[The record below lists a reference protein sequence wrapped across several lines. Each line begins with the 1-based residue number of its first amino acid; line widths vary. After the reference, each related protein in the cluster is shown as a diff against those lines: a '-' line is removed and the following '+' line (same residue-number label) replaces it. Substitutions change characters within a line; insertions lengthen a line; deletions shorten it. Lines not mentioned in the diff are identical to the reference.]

1 MVVMEP
7 KSAKIP
13 ELTVW
18 NAEQRTWTTA
28 KRELTTLCQNNDMD
42 CIIDAA
48 QAVADHIQA
57 QYDPLRSAA
66 SAGTSKPK
74 IKTRISEFTD
84 SELVKIMSKARN
96 GDIVQRVT
104 ILKLGYLSRELSRD
118 WNNPQAFALSKTDE
132 GRKELAKIHEIAHHK
147 QLRIMNQNFIIMLQR
162 AWIRQK
168 GNNRQQERLRGILFS
183 RRVQD
188 LLDGNLELLNWP
200 TSPWL
205 WVAVDVLSRILLLYE
220 GVAEA
225 VDGNFIADVA
235 RLLSQTTDPSV
246 LSVHEADQN
255 MERLLLPLKQNF
267 TTLADFLNYM
277 RACVQAE
284 IIARMATGNT
294 PEGKA
299 WEKAH
304 SKLVEL
310 RQESSSLTLDMVL
323 QVVKLAENHLARI
336 ESRSTADAS
345 DAGQRMANATQVD
358 GMEQQIAMQ
367 ATTITDLEK
376 KLAEYSARSADTKDR
391 DPATNPRRQG
401 RGRSGGGRGGSNTY
415 GKRKASGTSSTPSKH
430 RRVHFEDRT
439 GKQGG
444 DRAPPTC
451 TVCGKLHRGTCLME
465 RDLDKEQRDLD
476 NARRHKEAISRPP
489 AEAKY
494 VQRVRELESDY
505 SNEDESNYLASSL
518 AVQALHTAT
527 CTTPTGSVIVAMRD
541 PCLDS
546 GSPVDITG
554 VAAWTEDT
562 GGTARLAGVTGN
574 TKTCTRV
581 RITYPLTTESGRTVA
596 LRTNGPG
603 LYMSSASDNILSL
616 ALLMQAGHHPV
627 FKVGTQQDP
636 EDGGVL
642 YLADGDRIRMRFK
655 KGIWRLP
662 VARPDNSIPGLH
674 DDAHLDIACN
684 MKVSVL
690 LLELSLT
697 EQVQVYH
704 NAWGHPSNSVFA
716 RIVRHR
722 KGKGFPRHFQRTL
735 RKFTCRVCG
744 ICKAARTYRRSK
756 RVEEAQQRKKLSKR
770 LPPSHPTSAG
780 TLLPSRHITATR
792 CNAAT
797 ERNDDATESDSD
809 APASTTSDQSKV
821 GTLHLDTAYGI
832 KMGIH
837 KEKYYLLFVLGETDF
852 TWAIP
857 TTSRKG
863 PEHHLRTFLTLTRA
877 KVRSL
882 RVDGEFAQRHGM
894 GQGDS
899 RFGAYCHSQGIVVQ
913 PAASSNHT
921 SQARAEGAVRIT
933 KEHMRCLMK
942 AANAPARFW
951 PWALEHFCRVYNH
964 WNVAGRL
971 PPWTR
976 LHGHDFDQNLE
987 RDIQVWGCYCTGH
1000 LPREHPLVIDAT
1012 NDDHSVEGVFLGWD
1026 TSSPTAWIWSVKYR
1040 KEMRMADPQ
1049 FHSHLFPF
1057 LDPQCLVNAKDLPD
1071 ATVVDMHATDA
1082 ALEVVESDDDG
1093 RQSTPPTP
1101 PSATPQSQQSTQPH
1115 RKEPELNNA
1124 PARVLR
1130 PRDKHPPT
1138 PLPAPPPAQPTTLP
1152 VSRKRASTGQDTDL
1166 DDTPLATVPDKRLAS
1181 ALVQHKVP
1189 LRVPAPWWIHP
1200 DTGQH
1205 CACTVLPTKR
1215 YNEHKRTYVD
1225 CDIVAPT
1232 DLTVPTDL
1240 RLQITG
1246 GQYSVRDLLDINF
1259 NFPQTLREL
1268 GIGGRTRALASMLEH
1283 WRDLGDLP
1291 SPTQSTPSFPR
1302 RSALAQTPPTC
1313 HEWRDDFGTGPFEDA
1328 ADNLYWSRRV
1338 LAGADDRNHLA
1349 GIDILE
1355 PDPKSHR
1362 QAMKH
1367 PRLRPFWESAEDLE
1381 MDGLWTRGCLKR
1393 VLKKTLSE
1401 DERQHVFRSKFHY
1414 KIKRSGRTGKVTK
1427 CKARL
1432 VVMGNTMTQGEDYFD
1447 AFAPVPRATAGRLVM
1462 SLTAG
1467 GRRHIHSLDI
1477 TQAFIQSEWQYL
1489 PEGIPSRIFILP
1501 PDGVAEEAGYL
1512 YEICKPLYGIP
1523 NSARALHF
1531 TLDNFMKSQGFVAAG
1546 FEDSVWVCNPSSKY
1560 AHQII
1565 VSAHIDDLLVS
1576 CAHEGTLTDFK
1587 QAFLKRFDGTDDGP
1601 LTEYLGC
1608 EVIRSVNG
1616 DITLRQA
1623 AYSERILRTYDAWG
1637 LNPVKTPLE
1646 PGKRLTKQD
1655 SPSVIDPDLHRRYRG
1670 FVGHLSFLVQMT
1682 RPDLAFAFS
1691 ELSKFIQA
1699 PGIKH
1704 WLSVSRTLQY
1714 LRGTYNQGITYSDPG
1729 LAKRNVV
1736 EGWVDSD
1743 FAADPDTR
1751 RSVTGYVL
1759 SLNNG
1764 PVSWKSK
1771 RQACTTL
1778 SSAEAEFVAASIC
1791 GQELI
1796 YVRALMDGLGFTQ
1809 KGPTTIWEDNAACI
1823 AMSENPTHADR
1834 ARHIDTRIYFLRDM
1848 VRDGIVKLR
1857 KVPGTENVADALTKS
1872 LPAPS
1877 FEKHREYLWGSS
1889 VPFSAFWATLP
1900 DWQNIAVFKIDILT
1914 WNALRLVVEAWD
1926 VQLG

>member
-1 MVVMEP
+1 MTLEEM
-7 KSAKIP
+7 SGRTSLKIP
-13 ELTVW
+13 QLTTW

-28 KRELTTLCQNNDMD
+28 KRELITVCQNNDMD

-57 QYDPLRSAA
+57 QYDPLRAAA
-66 SAGTSKPK
+66 SASATKPK
-74 IKTRISEFTD
+74 IRTRINEFGEI
-84 SELVKIMSKARN
+84 ELSKMMESARN

-118 WNNPQAFALSKTDE
+118 WNNPVAFALAKDAE

-147 QLRIMNQNFIIMLQR
+147 QLRIMNQNFILMLQR
-162 AWIRQK
+162 AWIRTK

-188 LLDGNLELLNWP
+188 LLDGNLELKDWP
-200 TSPWL
+200 TRPWL
-205 WVAVDVLSRILLLYE
+205 WVAVEVLSRILLLYE

-225 VDGNFIADVA
+225 VDGNFIADVS
-235 RLLSQTTDPSV
+235 RLLAQSKDPSV

-284 IIARMATGNT
+284 IIARMAASNT

-304 SKLVEL
+304 NKLIEL
-310 RQESSSLTLDMVL
+310 RQETSSLTLEMVL

-336 ESRSTADAS
+336 ESRSAADAS
-345 DAGQRMANATQVD
+345 EQSPARANTAEASSMQ
-358 GMEQQIAMQ
+358 EQIAMQ
-367 ATTITDLEK
+367 ATTITDLEQ
-376 KLAEYSARSADTKDR
+376 KLAEYSARSANPEPR
-391 DPATNPRRQG
+391 PAGGSPRPRWKKPAGERLGVNRNGKRPAIQNTPGRSPRG
-401 RGRSGGGRGGSNTY
+401 RGSGPHPQNSRVTF
-415 GKRKASGTSSTPSKH
+415 ATPCSI
-430 RRVHFEDRT
+430 
-439 GKQGG
+439 
-444 DRAPPTC
+444 
-451 TVCGKLHRGTCLME
+451 CGKVHRGTCLLE
-465 RDLDKEQRDLD
+465 RDLEKEQRDLD
-476 NARRHKEAISRPP
+476 NDRKHKEAITKAPT
-489 AEAKY
+489 EAKY
-494 VQRVRELESDY
+494 VQRVRELESEY
-505 SNEDESNYLASSL
+505 SNEEDSTYLASSL
-518 AVQALHTAT
+518 FVQTLR
-527 CTTPTGSVIVAMRD
+527 TPHPPPAGTVVVAMRD

-554 VAAWTEDT
+554 VEAWTEET
-562 GGTARLAGVTGN
+562 GGTAKLAGVTGN
-574 TKTCTRV
+574 AQTCTRV
-581 RITYPLTTESGRTVA
+581 RVTYPLRTESGRTVA

-603 LYMSSASDNILSL
+603 LYMNNAADNILSL

-627 FKVGTQQDP
+627 FKVGTPHDP

-642 YLADGDRIRMRFK
+642 YLADGDRIRMRFSR
-655 KGIWRLP
+655 GIWRLP
-662 VARPDNSIPGLH
+662 VATATDPTQALTSEP
-674 DDAHLDIACN
+674 HLDIACN

-690 LLELSLT
+690 PLELTST
-697 EQVQVYH
+697 EQIQVYH
-704 NAWGHPSNSVFA
+704 NAWGHPSNSMFA

-722 KGKGFPRHFQRTL
+722 KGKGFPRNFQSAL
-735 RKFTCRVCG
+735 RKFNCRICG

-756 RVEEAQQRKKLSKR
+756 RVAEKMQQAAKDRKR
-770 LPPSHPTSAG
+770 HLPTPTVS
-780 TLLPSRHITATR
+780 
-792 CNAAT
+792 AAT
-797 ERNDDATESDSD
+797 TPAVENDTESETETPVPETPPVSE
-809 APASTTSDQSKV
+809 P
-821 GTLHLDTAYGI
+821 GTLHLDIAYGI

-837 KEKYYLLFVLGETDF
+837 SEKYYLQFVLGDTDF
-852 TWAIP
+852 TWVIP
-857 TTSRKG
+857 AKSRKA
-863 PEHHLRTFLTLTRA
+863 PEHHLHTFLTLTRA
-877 KVRSL
+877 NVRTL
-882 RVDGEFAQRHGM
+882 RVDGEFAHRHGM

-899 RFGAYCHSQGIVVQ
+899 RFAAYCRSQKITVC

-942 AANAPARFW
+942 TANAPARFW

-976 LHGHDFDQNLE
+976 LHRHDFNQELE

-1000 LPREHPLVIDAT
+1000 LPREHPLVVDAT
-1012 NDDHSVEGVFLGWD
+1012 NDDRRIEGVFLGWD
-1026 TSSPTAWIWSVKYR
+1026 TSSPTAWIWSVKHR

-1057 LDPQCLVNAKDLPD
+1057 LDPQCLVNSHDLPD
-1071 ATVVDMHATDA
+1071 AAVLEMHAADSN
-1082 ALEVVESDDDG
+1082 LEVVESDDDG
-1093 RQSTPPTP
+1093 NPPDPTIPQPSDVGTQLSERPTQPHCSDPAPESFPERTLRPRHP
-1101 PSATPQSQQSTQPH
+1101 PHSRTIPSTQPASH
-1115 RKEPELNNA
+1115 
-1124 PARVLR
+1124 
-1130 PRDKHPPT
+1130 HP
-1138 PLPAPPPAQPTTLP
+1138 LP
-1152 VSRKRASTGQDTDL
+1152 VSLRRGTVATRDEDTDL
-1166 DDTPLATVPDKRLAS
+1166 DDTPLSAVSDKRLS
-1181 ALVQHKVP
+1181 RILVLHKIP
-1189 LRVPAPWWIHP
+1189 LQVPASWWIHP
-1200 DTGQH
+1200 DTGQYS
-1205 CACTVLPTKR
+1205 ACTIIPTKR
-1215 YNEHKRTYVD
+1215 YNESKRTYLD
-1225 CDIVAPT
+1225 GSIVAPT
-1232 DLTVPTDL
+1232 SLSTPTEL
-1240 RLQITG
+1240 KLPVTG
-1246 GQYSVRDLLDINF
+1246 GSYNVRDLLDINF
-1259 NFPQTLREL
+1259 NFPSTLRDL
-1268 GIGGRTRALASMLEH
+1268 GVGGHSRALAAVLTH
-1283 WRDLGDLP
+1283 WQTLGGTAP
-1291 SPTQSTPSFPR
+1291 ETPLGMNFR
-1302 RSALAQTPPTC
+1302 RGDAHAHPPPTR
-1313 HEWRDDFGTGPFEDA
+1313 HEWRDDFSTGPFEDP
-1328 ADNLYWSRRV
+1328 ADNLTWCQRA
-1338 LAGADDRNHLA
+1338 LAGGADHDHLA
-1349 GIDILE
+1349 TIDVLE

-1367 PRLRPFWESAEDLE
+1367 PRLKPFWESAENLE

-1393 VLKKTLSE
+1393 VRKSTLS
-1401 DERQHVFRSKFHY
+1401 DAERQHIFRSKFHY

-1462 SLTAG
+1462 ALSAG
-1467 GRRHIHSLDI
+1467 GNRHIHSLDI

-1489 PEGIPSRIFILP
+1489 PEGVPSRIFVLP
-1501 PDGVAEEAGYL
+1501 PDGVEEEKGYV

-1531 TLDNFMKSQGFVAAG
+1531 TLDNFMKSQGFTAAG

-1576 CAHEGTLTDFK
+1576 CKDVGTLTRFK
-1587 QAFLKRFDGTDDGP
+1587 EAFLKRFDGTDDGP

-1608 EVIRSVNG
+1608 EVIRAANG
-1616 DITLRQA
+1616 NITLRQS
-1623 AYSERILRTYDAWG
+1623 AYAERILRTYQAWDF
-1637 LNPVKTPLE
+1637 NPVKTPLE

-1655 SPSVIDPDLHRRYRG
+1655 SPSVVDPALHRNYRG

-1699 PGIKH
+1699 PGIRH
-1704 WLSVSRTLQY
+1704 WQSVQRTLQY
-1714 LRGTYNQGITYSDPG
+1714 LRGTYDQGITYSDPG
-1729 LAKRNVV
+1729 REKRDVL

-1771 RQACTTL
+1771 RQCCTTL

-1796 YVRALMDGLGFTQ
+1796 YV
-1809 KGPTTIWEDNAACI
+1809 
-1823 AMSENPTHADR
+1823 
-1834 ARHIDTRIYFLRDM
+1834 
-1848 VRDGIVKLR
+1848 
-1857 KVPGTENVADALTKS
+1857 
-1872 LPAPS
+1872 
-1877 FEKHREYLWGSS
+1877 
-1889 VPFSAFWATLP
+1889 
-1900 DWQNIAVFKIDILT
+1900 
-1914 WNALRLVVEAWD
+1914 
-1926 VQLG
+1926 